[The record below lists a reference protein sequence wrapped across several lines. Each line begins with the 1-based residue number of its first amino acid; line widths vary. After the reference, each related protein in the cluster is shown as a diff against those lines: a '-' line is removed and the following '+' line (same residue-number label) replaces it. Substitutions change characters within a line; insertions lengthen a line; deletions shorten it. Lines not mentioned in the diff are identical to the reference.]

1 MITLRE
7 NQVEPIQKAIDFF
20 KDPKAKPSL
29 IVLPTAWGK
38 SILTA
43 YVAKETNDKI
53 LVLQPSKELLE
64 QNYRKY
70 LMLCGDDLDINAAI
84 YSASFNSRH
93 IARVTYATIG
103 SIKNIGATF
112 KQYGFTKMLID
123 EAHLYPREADSMLG
137 KFLADSGITH
147 VLGITATPLKLQ
159 AYGSRENHYSKLV
172 MLTSRSKKGNFFR
185 EIIHVG
191 QVQEMVER
199 GYWSP
204 LRYEKLNFDTSEL
217 VFNTAKSEYTEESV
231 KRAYDANNVTE
242 TIDATLKRYTDRRH
256 VIVFVPSV
264 DDAVRFASRYPDA
277 AAIYGDMDKAE
288 RQKKIEDFKA
298 GKIRTIF
305 NVRVLSTGFDFTGID
320 LIILGISTA
329 SIALYYQIIG
339 RATRIDP
346 NKTDA
351 LIVDIGGNID
361 RFGKVEDIVFEK
373 GRQWRMYGTGGRLL
387 TGVPIDEIGEK
398 TRDDVVQM
406 EKALEPDPLMVMT
419 FGKYKDKTL
428 VEIPD
433 GYRRW
438 MLENFEWN
446 KHNKRLRES
455 IIASLRA

>member
-1 MITLRE
+1 MITLRD

-20 KDPKAKPSL
+20 KNPKAKPSL

-64 QNYRKY
+64 QNYKKY
-70 LMLCGDDLDINAAI
+70 LMLCGDDFDVNAAI
-84 YSASFNSRH
+84 YSALFNSRH

-103 SIKNIGATF
+103 SIKNIGETF
-112 KQYGFTKMLID
+112 KKYGFTKMLID

-159 AYGSRENHYSKLV
+159 AYGSRENHHSKLV
-172 MLTSRSKKGNFFR
+172 MLTSRSRKGNFYR

-199 GYWSP
+199 RYWSP

-217 VFNTAKSEYTEESV
+217 VFNTAKSEYTDESV
-231 KRAYDANNVTE
+231 KRAYDANNVTD
-242 TIDATLKRYTDRRH
+242 TIDAVLKRYTDRRH

-264 DDAVRFASRYPDA
+264 EDAVRFASRYRDA
-277 AAIYGDMDKAE
+277 AAIYGDMDKVD
-288 RQKKIEDFKA
+288 RQRKIEDFKA

-346 NKTDA
+346 GKTDA

-361 RFGKVEDIVFEK
+361 RFGKVEDIIFEK

-387 TGVPIDEIGEK
+387 TGVPIDEIGQK

-406 EKALEPDPLMVMT
+406 EKELEPDPNMVLT
-419 FGKYKDKTL
+419 FGKYKDTPL
-428 VEIPD
+428 VGIPE

-438 MLENFEWN
+438 MLEKFEWN
-446 KHNKRLRES
+446 KKNKRLRES
-455 IIASLRA
+455 LVASLRV

>member
-1 MITLRE
+1 MITLRD

-43 YVAKETNDKI
+43 FVAKETNDKI

-204 LRYEKLNFDTSEL
+204 LRYQKLNFDTSEL

-264 DDAVRFASRYPDA
+264 EDAVRFASRYPDA

-288 RQKKIEDFKA
+288 RQRKIEDFKA

-346 NKTDA
+346 HKTDA

-398 TRDDVVQM
+398 TRDDVVKM
-406 EKALEPDPLMVMT
+406 EKALEPDPFMVMT
-419 FGKYKDKTL
+419 FGKYKDKAL
-428 VEIPD
+428 VEIPE

-438 MLENFEWN
+438 MLENIEWN
-446 KHNKRLRES
+446 KHNKRLRDS

>member
-1 MITLRE
+1 M
-7 NQVEPIQKAIDFF
+7 
-20 KDPKAKPSL
+20 KD
-29 IVLPTAWGK
+29 
-38 SILTA
+38 
-43 YVAKETNDKI
+43 
-53 LVLQPSKELLE
+53 KEL
-64 QNYRKY
+64 
-70 LMLCGDDLDINAAI
+70 
-84 YSASFNSRH
+84 
-93 IARVTYATIG
+93 T
-103 SIKNIGATF
+103 
-112 KQYGFTKMLID
+112 
-123 EAHLYPREADSMLG
+123 
-137 KFLADSGITH
+137 
-147 VLGITATPLKLQ
+147 
-159 AYGSRENHYSKLV
+159 
-172 MLTSRSKKGNFFR
+172 
-185 EIIHVG
+185 
-191 QVQEMVER
+191 
-199 GYWSP
+199 
-204 LRYEKLNFDTSEL
+204 
-217 VFNTAKSEYTEESV
+217 
-231 KRAYDANNVTE
+231 
-242 TIDATLKRYTDRRH
+242 
-256 VIVFVPSV
+256 
-264 DDAVRFASRYPDA
+264 
-277 AAIYGDMDKAE
+277 
-288 RQKKIEDFKA
+288 KIEDFKA

-351 LIVDIGGNID
+351 LIIDIGGNID

-428 VEIPD
+428 VEIPE